1 MARPTKYR
9 SDFPDRALGILRN
22 GASLCEVAAEL
33 GISEET
39 IHVWKRDGKH
49 KPFTEALA
57 AGTALAQA
65 WWEKLGRA
73 GAAGKVDVQPAL
85 WIFTMKNRFDW
96 TDKRETEVT
105 GKGGGPIAIT
115 WPLPKTELD
124 A

>member
-1 MARPTKYR
+1 M
-9 SDFPDRALGILRN
+9 RN
-22 GASLCEVAAEL
+22 GASLCEVAADL

-49 KPFTEALA
+49 KAFSAALA

-73 GAAGKVDVQPAL
+73 GAAGRVDVQPAL
-85 WIFTMKNRFDW
+85 WIFNMKNRFKWSDR
-96 TDKRETEVT
+96 TETEIS
-105 GKGGGPIAIT
+105 GKGGAPIAIS

-124 A
+124 Q